1 MSNIFGI
8 EGRKQPAR
16 LTPHDM
22 TLTEPELQALTD
34 KLSSE
39 AHELFNKGQKTAA
52 NARLDYRSAIFD
64 RIADFQY

>member
-22 TLTEPELQALTD
+22 NLTEPELQALAE
-34 KLSSE
+34 KYSSE
-39 AHELFNKGQKTAA
+39 AHELAMNGQKTAA